1 MQIFTFKAY
10 DQTFNA
16 KAEKG
21 LDVME
26 KANKELLWSNPKS
39 KDGAW
44 FPCTKVNS
52 YTWVEG
58 NFFD

>member
-1 MQIFTFKAY
+1 MTYFTFKAY
-10 DQTFNA
+10 GSIFTA

-26 KANKELLWSNPKS
+26 QANKELLWTNPEF
-39 KDGAW
+39 KDGTW
-44 FPCTKVNS
+44 MESGPTTYV
-52 YTWVEG
+52 WVEG

>member
-1 MQIFTFKAY
+1 MITFTFKAY
-10 DQTFNA
+10 GKTFKA

-26 KANKELLWSNPKS
+26 KANKELLWSNPVS

-44 FPCTKVNS
+44 FEEGETG

>member
-10 DQTFNA
+10 DKTFKA

-26 KANKELLWSNPKS
+26 KANKELLWSNPKA
-39 KDGAW
+39 KEGAW
-44 FPCTKVNS
+44 FPNIKLNS